1 MRGAHRSPDVD
12 LREGGKD
19 AETVVAY
26 MQVRI
31 VWLCVYIWV
40 ESVGK
45 RERGCLSVC
54 VGVALL
60 CERWRAWT

>member
-1 MRGAHRSPDVD
+1 MT
-12 LREGGKD
+12 EGGKD

-31 VWLCVYIWV
+31 VCVGVYVWV
-40 ESVGK
+40 ESVSK
-45 RERGCLSVC
+45 RDRMCVC

-60 CERWRAWT
+60 CERWREST